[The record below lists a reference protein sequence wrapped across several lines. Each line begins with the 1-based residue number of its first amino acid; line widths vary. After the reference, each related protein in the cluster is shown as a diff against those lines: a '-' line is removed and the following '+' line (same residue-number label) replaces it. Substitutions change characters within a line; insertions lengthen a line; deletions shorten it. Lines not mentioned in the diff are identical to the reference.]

1 MDYNNYNNMPI
12 GLGLAFMDNRLSEDK
27 FYDMSDDEKKEYI
40 ERNRSSL
47 SESDIDK
54 LTASLGSDDDDDFGN
69 PMSVFKGPGI
79 G

>member
-12 GLGLAFMDNRLSEDK
+12 GLGLAFMDNRLAEDK

-40 ERNRSSL
+40 ERNRSNL

-54 LTASLGSDDDDDFGN
+54 LTASLGNDDDFGN